1 MPGMGGAPGLGH
13 SSVVRAFHAALG
25 HEFLIVLAL
34 AALVLLGGYVLRGVE
49 LRRMVAGAGEPATT
63 ESSSTPGEPAARR
76 LLRIGFGL
84 FWVLD
89 GLLQS
94 QSAMPVAM
102 PSQVIAPSADA
113 SPAWVQHLVSF
124 ATATW
129 SAHPVPAAVGVVWI
143 QCGIGAWLLLAP
155 PGRLSRLAGG
165 ASACWALVVF
175 VFGES
180 FGAMLAPGASWLFGA
195 PGAAVF
201 YGVAGVLLALPEA
214 RLRGP
219 ATWRKL
225 LRGIGALFVAMAVLQ
240 AWPGR
245 GFWRDHGTLFAMA
258 SSMAATPQPHLVAA
272 WLRDFALVA
281 GTQAAELNGLGVALL
296 AAIGVGLLVGRAG
309 PLRAAVVVSGVFG
322 LVVWVFV
329 QDFGVLGGL
338 GTDPNSIPPELVLI
352 AAGSLAVLRPA
363 TRAIA
368 AAPTGE
374 SGARVSWTRRLS
386 ASPSYGFRTLAALA
400 ALLVVLLGAIPIAV
414 ASTLERGSA
423 SAMVRQA
430 TRGSPQITDV
440 RAPHVDLVDQNGTR
454 VTLAAL
460 GGKVVLLTFLDPL
473 GRGQSPAIARE
484 LRQVS
489 GRVHAAGRHISLV
502 AINDDARHRAR
513 GALRGFDQ
521 RMHLS
526 GETAWRFLSGSL
538 PALRETWARFGVAA
552 QIAAPAGMAARR
564 DVIWVID
571 ARARSAPCS
580 PPNPSR
586 RHRLAGHH
594 SNVPSPRSSATCSP
608 ERAPGAPWQRRR
620 HPRRGD
626 APLARGHCDARC
638 SLRGGP
644 SRPPSRRGE
653 VVVP

>member
-214 RLRGP
+214 RLRGS

-296 AAIGVGLLVGRAG
+296 AAIGVGLLVARAG

-374 SGARVSWTRRLS
+374 SGARASWTRRLS

-564 DVIWVID
+564 DVIWGSM
-571 ARARSAPCS
+571 RAASAPCS